1 MVHHSLT
8 TDHQDPNRVTLGR
21 GSTEEKHLP
30 ENTNDPRGEFVH
42 TDLTGARFRKVQLN
56 DARFRMV
63 DLSGV
68 VMRDVSLSG
77 AAIDG
82 EIDGLHINGVE
93 VAPLVEAELTRR
105 EPARAL
111 RAASDPAGLRAAWTA
126 LEHSWAASYDR
137 VADLPAEA
145 VAISV
150 EEEWSF
156 AQTLRHLVFV
166 TDAWLGAILGND
178 RPFHPWGMPF
188 TDLPEFVDRP
198 AGIGIDMDAT
208 PSYAQ
213 VLDLRADRVAR
224 VREFLTEVSPQR
236 LSEECEG
243 PIWMGGQRLSVLR
256 CLRVILNEEC
266 EHHRFAERD
275 LDLIEAGSL
284 PAATT
289 ESAAVS
295 QRESAPRTVR

>member
-1 MVHHSLT
+1 M
-8 TDHQDPNRVTLGR
+8 
-21 GSTEEKHLP
+21 P
-30 ENTNDPRGEFVH
+30 ENANALRGAEFVDA
-42 TDLTGARFRKVQLN
+42 DLTGARFRKVHLN

-82 EIDGLHINGVE
+82 GEIDGLHINGVE
-93 VAPLVEAELTRR
+93 VAPLIEAELTRR

-111 RAASDPAGLRAAWTA
+111 RRASDPAGLRAAWTA
-126 LEHSWAASYDR
+126 LQQSWAASYDR
-137 VADLPAEA
+137 VAALPAGT
-145 VAISV
+145 VDISV

-188 TDLPEFVDRP
+188 TGLPEFVDGG
-198 AGIGIDMDAT
+198 AAVIGIDMDAT
-208 PSYAQ
+208 PSYAE

-224 VREFLTEVSPQR
+224 VREFLTEVSPER

-243 PIWMGGQRLSVLR
+243 PIWEGGRRLSVLR

-275 LDLIEAGSL
+275 LDLIEAGSPL
-284 PAATT
+284 VAATK
-289 ESAAVS
+289 SAAV
-295 QRESAPRTVR
+295 E

>member
-1 MVHHSLT
+1 M
-8 TDHQDPNRVTLGR
+8 
-21 GSTEEKHLP
+21 P
-30 ENTNDPRGEFVH
+30 ENTDSGEFVH
-42 TDLTGARFRKVQLN
+42 VDLTGARFRKVQLN

-82 EIDGLHINGVE
+82 EIDGLRINGVE

-111 RAASDPAGLRAAWTA
+111 RRASDPAGLRTAWTA
-126 LEHSWAASYDR
+126 LEQSWAASYDR
-137 VADLPAEA
+137 VAALPATA
-145 VAISV
+145 VDISV

-156 AQTLRHLVFV
+156 AQTLRHLIFV
-166 TDAWLGAILGND
+166 TDAWLGAIRGDD

-198 AGIGIDMDAT
+198 DDIGVDLNAT
-208 PSYAQ
+208 PSYAE
-213 VLDLRADRVAR
+213 VLDLRTDRVAR
-224 VREFLTEVSPQR
+224 VREFLTDLGPEH
-236 LSEECEG
+236 LSEECAG
-243 PIWMGGQRLSVLR
+243 PIWEGGERLSVLR

-275 LDLIEAGSL
+275 LDLMEAGSAL
-284 PAATT
+284 VTGPARIA
-289 ESAAVS
+289 
-295 QRESAPRTVR
+295 